1 MQVEVTSVD
10 GLKRQM
16 KVTVPATDLEAR
28 LGSRLDEMKN
38 QVRLKGFRPGKVPVA
53 HLRKTF
59 GKQVMSEVL
68 QEAVGE
74 STQKALSDQALRPAL
89 QPSIELEGEVEKVL
103 DGKADLTFNMSFEV
117 IPQIDLTDF
126 AKISVEKP
134 VAEVTDAEVD
144 EALKRLAAE
153 QKNFETRAE
162 GDKAQTG
169 DLLTIDFVGRLDG
182 EVFQGGSADDAT
194 LEIGSGRFIPGF
206 EEQLI
211 GAKAGDDVE
220 VKVTFPADYGAA
232 HLAGKEA
239 VFAVK
244 VKEVKAPAELAVD
257 EAFASRFGFD
267 TLDKLREAV
276 SNQIKSNYTGMSR
289 MHLKRALLDALD
301 AGHSFE
307 LPSGMVEQEF
317 NGIWSQFEQQMKAQG
332 KTAADLDQP
341 EDEIKAEYRKIAE
354 RRVRLGLVLAEVSER
369 NNIGVTQEELTNAL
383 AERVRQ
389 FPGQEQRFYE
399 FYQRNPQALAELR
412 APILEDKVID
422 FIAELAKVS
431 EKTVSKDELFA
442 DPDADDHVGHAHH
455 DHDHDHD
462 HGHVHGPDCDH
473 DHDHDHHDHDHGQA
487 EAAAKPA
494 KKPAAKKAAPKKK
507 KED

>member
-28 LGSRLDEMKN
+28 LGTRLDEMKN
-38 QVRLKGFRPGKVPVA
+38 QVKLKGFRPGKVPVA

-59 GKQVMSEVL
+59 GKQVMTEVL

-74 STQKALSDQALRPAL
+74 STQKALSDQSFRPAL

-117 IPQIDLTDF
+117 IPQIDLADF
-126 AKISVEKP
+126 SKITVEKP
-134 VAEVTDAEVD
+134 VTEVSDADVD
-144 EALKRLAAE
+144 EALKRLSSE
-153 QKNFETRAE
+153 QKNFIARPEGEKAE
-162 GDKAQTG
+162 SG
-169 DLLTIDFVGRLDG
+169 DLLTIDFVGRVNG
-182 EVFQGGSADDAT
+182 EVFQGGSAEDAS

-206 EEQLI
+206 EEQLT
-211 GAKAGDDVE
+211 GAKVGDDVE
-220 VKVTFPADYGAA
+220 VKVTFPENYGGSD
-232 HLAGKEA
+232 LAGKDA

-244 VKEVKAPAELAVD
+244 VKEVKMPAELAMD
-257 EAFASRFGFD
+257 DTFAARFGFD

-276 SNQIKSNYTGMSR
+276 TNQIKSNYNGMSR
-289 MHLKRALLDALD
+289 MHMKRALLDALD
-301 AGHSFE
+301 EKHSFE
-307 LPSGMVEQEF
+307 LPSGMVDQEF
-317 NGIWSQFEQQMKAQG
+317 NGIWSQFEQEMKAQG

-341 EDEIKAEYRKIAE
+341 EEEIKADYRKIAE

-369 NNIGVTQEELTNAL
+369 NNIGVTQEELQAAL

-389 FPGQEQRFYE
+389 FPGQERRFYE
-399 FYQRNPQALAELR
+399 FYQKNPQALAELR
-412 APILEDKVID
+412 APILEDKVVD
-422 FIAELAKVS
+422 FIS
-431 EKTVSKDELFA
+431 EQATVNEKQVSKDELFA
-442 DPDADDHVGHAHH
+442 DPDADDHAGPVHQHDHDHA
-455 DHDHDHD
+455 HDHDHD

-473 DHDHDHHDHDHGQA
+473 DHDHDHAH
-487 EAAAKPA
+487 EAAAPA

>member
-1 MQVEVTSVD
+1 MQVEVTSVE

-28 LGSRLDEMKN
+28 LGSRLDEMKT

-59 GKQVMSEVL
+59 GKQVMTEVL

-74 STQKALSDQALRPAL
+74 STQKALSEQSFRPAL

-103 DGKADLTFNMSFEV
+103 DGKADLTFNMSFEI
-117 IPQIDLTDF
+117 IPQIELADF
-126 AKISVEKP
+126 SQIKVEKP
-134 VAEVTDAEVD
+134 VTEVTDADVD

-153 QKNFETRAE
+153 QKNFVARAE
-162 GDKAQTG
+162 GEKAQTG

-182 EVFQGGSADDAT
+182 EVFQGGSADDAS

-206 EEQLI
+206 EEQLV

-244 VKEVKAPAELAVD
+244 VKEVKTPSELPID
-257 EAFASRFGFD
+257 DAFASRFGFD

-276 SNQIKSNYTGMSR
+276 TGQIKSNYGGMSR
-289 MHLKRALLDALD
+289 MHLKRALLDVLD

-317 NGIWSQFEQQMKAQG
+317 EGIWSQFEQQMKAQD
-332 KTAADLDQP
+332 KSAADLDQP

-369 NNIGVTQEELTNAL
+369 NNIGVSQEELSTAL

-399 FYQRNPQALAELR
+399 FYQKNPQALAELR
-412 APILEDKVID
+412 APILEDKVVD
-422 FIAELAKVS
+422 FIAELATVN
-431 EKTVSKDELFA
+431 EKQVSKDELFA
-442 DPDADDHVGHAHH
+442 DPDADDHLSHAHH
-455 DHDHDHD
+455 DHDHE
-462 HGHVHGPDCDH
+462 HVHGPDCDH
-473 DHDHDHHDHDHGQA
+473 DHDHHDHDHDHGQA

-494 KKPAAKKAAPKKK
+494 KKPAAKKAAPRKK